1 MIKVYTFEI
10 YLSMKKVIIL
20 LLMVISVLLY
30 LTADSTGYGK
40 YFKVVAMVLVM
51 IAAMQLMNKIP
62 SKNDRN
68 DDANPEN

>member
-10 YLSMKKVIIL
+10 YLSMKKVIIP

-30 LTADSTGYGK
+30 LAADSTGYGK

>member
-10 YLSMKKVIIL
+10 YLSMKKVIIP

-30 LTADSTGYGK
+30 LAADSTGYGK

-51 IAAMQLMNKIP
+51 IATMQLMSKIP
-62 SKNDRN
+62 SKNNRN